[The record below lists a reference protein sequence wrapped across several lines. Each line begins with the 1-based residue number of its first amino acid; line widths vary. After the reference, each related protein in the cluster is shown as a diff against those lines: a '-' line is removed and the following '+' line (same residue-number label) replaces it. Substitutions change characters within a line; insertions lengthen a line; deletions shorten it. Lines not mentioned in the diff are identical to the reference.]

1 MAKDDACHAPR
12 ILCLDAYDSFANN
25 IVSLLRQTI
34 GADVTTIHIDDPR
47 FLGQDASKFSDF
59 VGGYD
64 AVVAGPGPGTV
75 TDPDDVGLISCLW
88 SLPLT
93 QQELPV
99 LGICLGFQ
107 SLAHAYG
114 AAIEK
119 LPEPR
124 HGIITRVQHQQ
135 SSIFGNVDDV
145 HATQYHSLRVKLH
158 QDGPHSPDGES
169 GAGLW
174 KPSQQCPKLRPIA
187 WDLDSAANGPVLMGV
202 EHMVHPFWGV
212 QYHPESICTNPAG
225 ARIIRNWWNQARKWL
240 DDRPRKMTN
249 PPSGSVYRRGGS
261 CNGPSLR
268 PALRPPHWDAVYSH
282 LLRRRLVNRFG
293 CAVNHEHFAPA
304 YSCDVKKISSLLG
317 LPRGETIILESGLN
331 SEKEP
336 IRAETGSHSVLCCL
350 DPDGSSLRLE
360 YYIQNREVQL
370 WSGNELLFNE
380 SDVDVWAYLKDLTQR
395 CRTPNGPAEVPFWG
409 GLAGIISY
417 EAGLETINVDTKRA
431 DSEDVKERRPDILF
445 AFVLRSIVV
454 NHVKQTIHVQ
464 SIEGNDEWVQE
475 TAKRLKSAFATC
487 IDSPPSG
494 KRMRLATTRDGQH
507 SLCNG
512 VNGHSST
519 INGVSCATTKFE
531 SPRSLTHLL
540 RRSHITTPTRSSY
553 TAKVATCHDHIRAG
567 NSYELCL
574 TAPTT
579 VRLPQ
584 TPHSRHALPWH
595 LYTRLRRLNPA
606 PFGAY
611 MRLAGATVVSSSPE
625 RFLSWNRNGRCQFR
639 PIKGTVKKTR
649 VRSDGSGAVETVHRA
664 EAERIL
670 GSAKERAENLMI
682 VDLVRHDLHGVA
694 GAGNVWVSKLM
705 GVEEYETVWQLVSVV
720 EGQLGN
726 TTKNTPS
733 NSTSTTCTSNSA
745 DIDLDRETNGSGA
758 AASDGVVLLA
768 ASLPPG
774 SMTGAPKKRSCELLS
789 ALENG
794 VLRGVYSGVM
804 GYLDV
809 GGGGDFAVVI
819 RTAFR
824 WDEENHNDKHGG
836 QEGDGEDGGQG
847 WETWTVG
854 AGGAVTA
861 QSDPHAEYDEMRV
874 KLDSIMRMFD
884 PGVAVDDDD
893 DDVDQWT

>member
-249 PPSGSVYRRGGS
+249 PPSGS
-261 CNGPSLR
+261 
-268 PALRPPHWDAVYSH
+268 
-282 LLRRRLVNRFG
+282 
-293 CAVNHEHFAPA
+293 HFAPA

-454 NHVKQTIHVQ
+454 NHVKQNIHVQ

-475 TAKRLKSAFATC
+475 TAKRL
-487 IDSPPSG
+487 
-494 KRMRLATTRDGQH
+494 
-507 SLCNG
+507 N
-512 VNGHSST
+512 ST

-649 VRSDGSGAVETVHRA
+649 TVHRA

-720 EGQLGN
+720 EGH
-726 TTKNTPS
+726 
-733 NSTSTTCTSNSA
+733 
-745 DIDLDRETNGSGA
+745 GA

-794 VLRGVYSGVM
+794 VPRGVYSGVM

>member
-12 ILCLDAYDSFANN
+12 ILFLDAYDSFANN

-34 GADVTTIHIDDPR
+34 GADVTTIHIDDPHL
-47 FLGQDASKFSDF
+47 LGQDASKFSDF

-158 QDGPHSPDGES
+158 QDGPHSPDGKS

-174 KPSQQCPKLRPIA
+174 EPSQQCPKLRPIA

-249 PPSGSVYRRGGS
+249 LPSGS
-261 CNGPSLR
+261 
-268 PALRPPHWDAVYSH
+268 
-282 LLRRRLVNRFG
+282 
-293 CAVNHEHFAPA
+293 HFAPA

-336 IRAETGSHSVLCCL
+336 IRAETGSHSILCCL

-360 YYIQNREVQL
+360 YYVQNREVQL

-380 SDVDVWAYLKDLTQR
+380 SDVDVWAYLKDLTQQ

-417 EAGLETINVDTKRA
+417 EVGLETINVDTKRA
-431 DSEDVKERRPDILF
+431 DSEDVMERRPDILF

-475 TAKRLKSAFATC
+475 TAKRL
-487 IDSPPSG
+487 
-494 KRMRLATTRDGQH
+494 
-507 SLCNG
+507 N
-512 VNGHSST
+512 ST
-519 INGVSCATTKFE
+519 INAVSCANTKVE

-540 RRSHITTPTRSSY
+540 HRSHFTMPTRSSY
-553 TAKVATCHDHIRAG
+553 TAKVATCHEHIRAG

-584 TPHSRHALPWH
+584 TSHSRHALPWH

-649 VRSDGSGAVETVHRA
+649 TVHRA

-720 EGQLGN
+720 EGH
-726 TTKNTPS
+726 S
-733 NSTSTTCTSNSA
+733 
-745 DIDLDRETNGSGA
+745 A

-794 VLRGVYSGVM
+794 VPRGVYSGVM

-824 WDEENHNDKHGG
+824 WDDENHNDKHGG
-836 QEGDGEDGGQG
+836 QEGDGKDRGQG

-893 DDVDQWT
+893 DDVDQMDLT